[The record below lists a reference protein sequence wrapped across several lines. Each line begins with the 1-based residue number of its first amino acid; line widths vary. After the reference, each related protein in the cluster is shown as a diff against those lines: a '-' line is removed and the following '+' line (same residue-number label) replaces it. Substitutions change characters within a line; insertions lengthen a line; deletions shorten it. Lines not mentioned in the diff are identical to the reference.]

1 MYCPMKINEL
11 VQSLIDTLKLA
22 PSLVKNPSLELIC
35 KKKPRSFTKIEK
47 TPKKHFY

>member
-11 VQSLIDTLKLA
+11 VQSLLDTLKLA

-35 KKKPRSFTKIEK
+35 KKKPRGFTKI
-47 TPKKHFY
+47 KKP